1 MKRRKFITL
10 IGAVLILATSRPLFA
25 EVAEKFTVEAKEGG
39 MALARYEADRNC
51 ADPGISD
58 FSGSLA

>member
-1 MKRRKFITL
+1 MISRRSL
-10 IGAVLILATSRPLFA
+10 LSGLVLAATSRPLFA

-51 ADPGISD
+51 ADPGD
-58 FSGSLA
+58 Q